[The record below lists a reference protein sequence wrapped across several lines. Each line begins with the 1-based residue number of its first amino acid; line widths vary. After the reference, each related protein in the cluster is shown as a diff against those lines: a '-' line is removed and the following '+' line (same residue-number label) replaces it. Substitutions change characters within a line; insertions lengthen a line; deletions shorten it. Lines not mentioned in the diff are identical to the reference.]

1 LSVTVADLPGWQA
14 PDRGALF
21 IVSGASGT
29 GKTTLLRSLF
39 ARVPG
44 LEWSVSVTT
53 RAPRAGEQDGVDYH
67 FIDRP
72 RYDALRDAGALL
84 EHAEV
89 YGTGYG
95 TPRAPVEAALEAGR
109 SIVLDIDV
117 QGASQVR
124 RRLPDAVSVFIL
136 PPRIEAIRERLEGRG
151 TDGPEIIERRVRD
164 AHEQLAR
171 CGEYDYLVMND
182 VLATAELQLVSI
194 FVAELSRRSRRS
206 RWVSAMGGVVDGAR
220 GVEAANVAE
229 AGAAPSNP
237 GVRA

>member
-1 LSVTVADLPGWQA
+1 MLPGWQA

-29 GKTTLLRSLF
+29 GKTTLLRALF
-39 ARVPG
+39 DRVPG

-53 RAPRAGEQDGVDYH
+53 RAPRSGEQDGADYH
-67 FIDRP
+67 FVDRA

-95 TPRAPVEAALEAGR
+95 TPREPVDRALAEGR

-117 QGASQVR
+117 QGAAQVR
-124 RRLPDAVSVFIL
+124 ARVPDAVSVFIL
-136 PPRIEAIRERLEGRG
+136 PPRIEAIRERLEARG
-151 TDGPEIIERRVRD
+151 TDRAEIIDRRVRD

-182 VLATAELQLVSI
+182 VLGTAETQLAGV
-194 FVAELSRRSRRS
+194 FLAELSRRARRQS
-206 RWVSAMGGVVDGAR
+206 WVRAMGGADR
-220 GVEAANVAE
+220 G
-229 AGAAPSNP
+229 G
-237 GVRA
+237 RA

>member
-1 LSVTVADLPGWQA
+1 MLPGWQA

-29 GKTTLLRSLF
+29 GKTTLLNALF
-39 ARVPG
+39 ERVPG

-53 RAPRAGEQDGVDYH
+53 RAPRVGERDGVDYH

-72 RYDALRDAGALL
+72 RYEALLEAHALL

-95 TPRAPVEAALEAGR
+95 TPRGPVEAALAEGR

-117 QGASQVR
+117 QGAAQVR
-124 RRLPDAVSVFIL
+124 ARVPHAVSVFVL
-136 PPRIEAIRERLEGRG
+136 PPRIEAIRERLVARG
-151 TDGPEIIERRVRD
+151 TDTPETIERRVRD

-182 VLATAELQLVSI
+182 NLATAETQLAGI
-194 FVAELSRRSRRS
+194 FLAELSRRSIRGS
-206 RWVSAMGGVVDGAR
+206 WVRAMGGSMPS
-220 GVEAANVAE
+220 
-229 AGAAPSNP
+229 APSI
-237 GVRA
+237 GGDA